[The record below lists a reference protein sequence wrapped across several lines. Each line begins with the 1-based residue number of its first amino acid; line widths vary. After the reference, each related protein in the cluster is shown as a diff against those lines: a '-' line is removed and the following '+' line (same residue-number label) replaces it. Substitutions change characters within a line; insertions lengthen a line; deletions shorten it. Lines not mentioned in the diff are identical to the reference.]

1 MRFIKL
7 LLGILSSV
15 ISAVVLI
22 ILAISITIFLIFTN
36 LQDAFSSEI
45 EGKIN
50 TINRDFNIIY
60 NVWNRGEFDKYESI
74 FRRDN
79 ENAFSTCVATR
90 CGGSL
95 IKQYNSIVSDLQK
108 ATGEKQGVFG
118 KQFSWEQYQNYKKIY
133 FDQKKSASQA
143 IKNTNRF
150 LNSFKKNFLIITSS
164 CKEIDNEKI
173 GNEEIEKKINSKNSF
188 CSKLFADTGNNLNLI
203 QKELSNFR
211 LLLNYSLNENHNNK
225 LKKSSQLLMS
235 YNDSVLDILDK
246 SIKNVNVQNKKI
258 NNLIAQKKYKD
269 QLNNQS
275 MIFNIKL
282 LDNINNYKDIILDKN
297 TDDPTIDFYYEKFG
311 KLKVSKFQYEF
322 NVKNKN
328 NFFNKYYLY
337 TYKLINKKN
346 SFEPIVGVLAE
357 GSSIFKNLETCQAA
371 ENKVLN
377 EYSKQKKI
385 NKNQSFNVVDI
396 KKQNYFFNLK
406 TGCYE
411 KVFSTKY
418 TLIFK
423 IEIENIQFNNY
434 NGLLNLMNPEIN
446 KQINKKNNNKIKF

>member
-1 MRFIKL
+1 MIFIKL
-7 LLGILSSV
+7 FLGILSTV
-15 ISAVVLI
+15 FSAVVLI
-22 ILAISITIFLIFTN
+22 ILAISITIFLIFSN

-50 TINRDFNIIY
+50 SINRDFNTIY
-60 NVWNRGEFDKYESI
+60 NVWNRGGLNKYESI

-95 IKQYNSIVSDLQK
+95 IEQYNSIVSDLQK

-118 KQFSWEQYQNYKKIY
+118 KQFSWAQY
-133 FDQKKSASQA
+133 QKKSASQA
-143 IKNTNRF
+143 IKNTNIF
-150 LNSFKKNFLIITSS
+150 LSSFKKNFLIITTT
-164 CKEIDNEKI
+164 CKKIDNEKI
-173 GNEEIEKKINSKNSF
+173 SNEEIEKKINSKYSF
-188 CSKLFADTGNNLNLI
+188 CSKLFADTENNLNLI

-246 SIKNVNVQNKKI
+246 SIKNVNLQNRKI
-258 NNLIAQKKYKD
+258 KNLIAQKKYKD

-297 TDDPTIDFYYEKFG
+297 TDDPTIDFYYEKFD

-328 NFFNKYYLY
+328 SFFNKYYLY

-346 SFEPIVGVLAE
+346 FFEPIVGVRAE
-357 GSSIFKNLETCQAA
+357 GSSIFKNLETCRAA
-371 ENKVLN
+371 ENQVLK
-377 EYSKQKKI
+377 EYNKQKNI
-385 NKNQSFNVVDI
+385 SKNQSFNVVDI
-396 KKQNYFFNLK
+396 KKQNYFFNLS

-411 KVFSTKY
+411 KTFSTKY
-418 TLIFK
+418 TLVFK
-423 IEIENIQFNNY
+423 VEIENIQFNNY

-446 KQINKKNNNKIKF
+446 NQINKKNNNKIKF

>member
-1 MRFIKL
+1 MIK
-7 LLGILSSV
+7 
-15 ISAVVLI
+15 
-22 ILAISITIFLIFTN
+22 
-36 LQDAFSSEI
+36 
-45 EGKIN
+45 
-50 TINRDFNIIY
+50 
-60 NVWNRGEFDKYESI
+60 
-74 FRRDN
+74 
-79 ENAFSTCVATR
+79 
-90 CGGSL
+90 
-95 IKQYNSIVSDLQK
+95 
-108 ATGEKQGVFG
+108 
-118 KQFSWEQYQNYKKIY
+118 
-133 FDQKKSASQA
+133 KKSTSQA

-173 GNEEIEKKINSKNSF
+173 SNEEIEKKINSKNSF
-188 CSKLFADTGNNLNLI
+188 CSKLFADTENNLNLI

-246 SIKNVNVQNKKI
+246 SIKNVNLQNKKI
-258 NNLIAQKKYKD
+258 KNLIAQKKYKD

-297 TDDPTIDFYYEKFG
+297 TDDPTIDFYYEKFD

-346 SFEPIVGVLAE
+346 FFEPIVGVLAE

-371 ENKVLN
+371 ENQVLK
-377 EYSKQKKI
+377 EYNKQKNI

-396 KKQNYFFNLK
+396 KKQNYFFNLR

-411 KVFSTKY
+411 KTFSTKY
-418 TLIFK
+418 TLVFK

-446 KQINKKNNNKIKF
+446 NQINKKNNNKIKF

>member
-7 LLGILSSV
+7 LLGILSAVSSV
-15 ISAVVLI
+15 VVLI
-22 ILAISITIFLIFTN
+22 IFAISITFFLIFTN
-36 LQDAFSSEI
+36 LQDAYSSEI
-45 EGKIN
+45 DGKIK

-60 NVWNRGEFDKYESI
+60 NDWNRGGFNKYESI

-95 IKQYNSIVSDLQK
+95 IEQYNSIVSNLQK
-108 ATGEKQGVFG
+108 ATGEKQGIFG
-118 KQFSWEQYQNYKKIY
+118 KQFSWEEYQNYKKIY
-133 FDQKKSASQA
+133 FDQKKSTTKA

-150 LNSFKKNFLIITSS
+150 LNSFEKNFLTITSL
-164 CKEIDNEKI
+164 CKEIDNKKI
-173 GNEEIEKKINSKNSF
+173 SNEEIEKKINLKYSF
-188 CSKLFADTGNNLNLI
+188 CNKLIIDTKKNLNLI
-203 QKELSNFR
+203 QKEFSNFR

-235 YNDSVLDILDK
+235 YNETVLDILDK
-246 SIKNVNVQNKKI
+246 SIKNVNLQNKKI

-269 QLNNQS
+269 KLNNQS
-275 MIFNIKL
+275 MVFNIKL
-282 LDNINNYKDIILDKN
+282 LDNINNYKDIILDKS
-297 TDDPTIDFYYEKFG
+297 TDDPTIDFYYEKFD

-322 NVKNKN
+322 NAKNKN

-346 SFEPIVGVLAE
+346 SFEPIVGILAE
-357 GSSIFKNLETCQAA
+357 GSGMFKNLETCRAA
-371 ENKVLN
+371 ENQVLK
-377 EYSKQKKI
+377 EYSEQKSI

-396 KKQNYFFNLK
+396 KNQNYFFNLR
-406 TGCYE
+406 TSCYE
-411 KVFSTKY
+411 KIFSTKY
-418 TLIFK
+418 TLVFRV
-423 IEIENIQFNNY
+423 EIENIQFNNY

-446 KQINKKNNNKIKF
+446 KQINLKNNNKIKF

>member
-22 ILAISITIFLIFTN
+22 ILAIFLIFSN

-50 TINRDFNIIY
+50 SINRDLNTIY
-60 NVWNRGEFDKYESI
+60 NVWNRGGLNKYESI

-95 IKQYNSIVSDLQK
+95 IEQYNSIVSDLQK

-143 IKNTNRF
+143 IKNTNIF
-150 LNSFKKNFLIITSS
+150 LSSFKKNFLIITTT
-164 CKEIDNEKI
+164 CKKIDNEKI
-173 GNEEIEKKINSKNSF
+173 SNEEIEKKINSKYSF
-188 CSKLFADTGNNLNLI
+188 CSKLFADTENNLNLI

-246 SIKNVNVQNKKI
+246 SIKNVNLQNRKI
-258 NNLIAQKKYKD
+258 KNLIAQKKYKD

-297 TDDPTIDFYYEKFG
+297 TDDPTIDFYYEKFD

-328 NFFNKYYLY
+328 SFFNKYYLY

-346 SFEPIVGVLAE
+346 FFEPIVGVRAE
-357 GSSIFKNLETCQAA
+357 GSSIFKNLETCRAA
-371 ENKVLN
+371 ENQVLK
-377 EYSKQKKI
+377 EYNKQKNI
-385 NKNQSFNVVDI
+385 SKNQSFNVVDI
-396 KKQNYFFNLK
+396 KKQNYFFNLS

-411 KVFSTKY
+411 KTFSTKY
-418 TLIFK
+418 TLVFK
-423 IEIENIQFNNY
+423 VEIENIQFNNY

-446 KQINKKNNNKIKF
+446 NQINKKNNNKIKF